1 MKKNGFTIV
10 ELMIVIVVIAIL
22 AGIAIFGYASWRS
35 STIETAL
42 SSDLSSAASAMKQE
56 LNFNNTY
63 PTTIPKSYRGSTGI
77 SVKWVSSSK
86 FCIEAEKSNIKM
98 RWLSTEGKAER
109 ASCPTTP

>member
-1 MKKNGFTIV
+1 MWYSEDMKKNGFTIV

-63 PTTIPKSYRGSTGI
+63 STIIPKSYRGSTD
-77 SVKWVSSSK
+77 
-86 FCIEAEKSNIKM
+86 EY
-98 RWLSTEGKAER
+98 
-109 ASCPTTP
+109 

>member
-77 SVKWVSSSK
+77 SVKWASSLK

-109 ASCPTTP
+109 ASCPTAP

>member
-63 PTTIPKSYRGSTGI
+63 PTTIPKSYRGSTDI
-77 SVKWVSSSK
+77 SVKWANSSK
-86 FCIEAEKSNIKM
+86 FCMEAEKNDIKM

>member
-63 PTTIPKSYRGSTGI
+63 PTTIPKS
-77 SVKWVSSSK
+77 SVKWASSSK